1 MECAII
7 FFIFLI
13 LQQIERNSRKKLYHN
28 NEDKDYP
35 TLKMDQKEQA
45 AAAADTKIDIVSENE
60 QKKSPTLMQ
69 QFRMQI
75 AKIEEK
81 FQTRSHDKMSNNKM
95 QQDATT
101 SMEEGKVVNNMM
113 KKEDEIMTESEM
125 QASSS
130 SPNKKGLK
138 FGIRVFP
145 PNVNEKLFGKSR
157 AKSNSPTEQIMVEP
171 KAMKQQEDVK
181 PNNNTIADE
190 IDGGSKIKTE
200 VTIECEGSF
209 NRQGS
214 ITSSGIKR
222 DINGIPQELPAFMA
236 NAANVAKDGREEMRK
251 SKGKAPRPPMV
262 SVDLDA
268 STETMDTNLNTTVDS
283 STESIANMNANN
295 TNNANME
302 IEDEL
307 DRITEK
313 YLSQSKIILIK
324 LQIYLFLTFFLS
336 SIHNK

>member
-1 MECAII
+1 
-7 FFIFLI
+7 
-13 LQQIERNSRKKLYHN
+13 
-28 NEDKDYP
+28 
-35 TLKMDQKEQA
+35 MDQKEA
-45 AAAADTKIDIVSENE
+45 AAATTIEIVQENE
-60 QKKSPTLMQ
+60 KKSPSLMQ
-69 QFRMQI
+69 QFRNQI

-81 FQTRSHDKMSNNKM
+81 FQTRSHDKAKM
-95 QQDATT
+95 HDATT
-101 SMEEGKVVNNMM
+101 NMEEGKVADMM
-113 KKEDEIMTESEM
+113 KKEDEIMTEAET
-125 QASSS
+125 QQPHS

-157 AKSNSPTEQIMVEP
+157 AKSNSPTQQQREKDDQMMEVP
-171 KAMKQQEDVK
+171 KAKDDDVK
-181 PNNNTIADE
+181 PNNATDE
-190 IDGGSKIKTE
+190 MDGKVKAE
-200 VTIECEGSF
+200 VTIECENF

-214 ITSSGIKR
+214 ITSSGIRR
-222 DINGIPQELPAFMA
+222 DINGIPQELPAFMV
-236 NAANVAKDGREEMRK
+236 NAANAAKDGREEMRK

-283 STESIANMNANN
+283 STESIANINANN

-313 YLSQSKIILIK
+313 YLNQSECD
-324 LQIYLFLTFFLS
+324 F
-336 SIHNK
+336 